1 MATDLHQLL
10 FAKQDELI
18 AKLAGSR
25 AVIDHAGEKGEAT
38 ELDWRPA
45 IQSFLPERYQVSKAS
60 VIDADGEASHVID
73 AVIHDRHYC
82 PLFFEYGGSRFI
94 PAESVYAVFEIKQE
108 LNKEYVEYAAEKA
121 ASVRRL
127 RRTSTGIIDRG
138 TQKGPR
144 ELFRIV
150 AGVLTLESGWSP
162 ALGDPFVQALGAA
175 SEDGRLDLGCAL
187 RNGAFEARY
196 GEDGPVELT
205 TSAPEGA
212 LMFFFLR
219 LFARLQALGT
229 VSAIDLAEYGR
240 SLEAQQE

>member
-10 FAKQDELI
+10 LAKQDELI

-25 AVIDHAGEKGEAT
+25 AVIEHPGEKGEAT

-60 VIDADGEASHVID
+60 VIDADGNASDVID
-73 AVIHDRHYC
+73 VVIHDRHYC

-94 PAESVYAVFEIKQE
+94 PAESVYAVFEIKQD
-108 LNKEYVEYAAEKA
+108 LNKGHVEYAAAKA
-121 ASVRRL
+121 ESVRRL
-127 RRTSTGIIDRG
+127 RRTSSQIVERG
-138 TQKGPR
+138 EQREPR
-144 ELFRIV
+144 PLFRIF
-150 AGVLTLESGWSP
+150 AGLLTLESGWNP
-162 ALGDPFVQALGAA
+162 PLGQPLTEALAGT

-187 RNGAFEARY
+187 RNGAFEASY
-196 GEDGPVELT
+196 DEDGTVHLA
-205 TSAPEGA
+205 TSEPGAA

-219 LFARLQALGT
+219 LFARLQGLGT

-240 SLEAQQE
+240 ALESTQQ